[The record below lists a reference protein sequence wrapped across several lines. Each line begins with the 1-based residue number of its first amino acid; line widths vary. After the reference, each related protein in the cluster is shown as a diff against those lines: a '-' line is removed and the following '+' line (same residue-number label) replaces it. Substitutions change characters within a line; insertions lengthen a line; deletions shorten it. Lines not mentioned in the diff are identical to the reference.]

1 MATSKPPVC
10 GVDVVCVTLYNQVV
24 MNTHRHTA
32 AANIL
37 VIDDTP
43 EDVQY
48 LIRILTEWG
57 YQVHVLSDGQTA
69 ASVIQRVHPDLVLLD
84 IDLDCRL
91 DGYEICEHLKAS
103 EETRDVPIIFI
114 TESGKTINKDH
125 ILSAGGIDYLTRP
138 FRSEEVLARVETHL
152 ALQRRNYQLNLLN
165 RVGQDLTAT
174 LNLQRIAEQVQEAVT
189 EVVNAVGTSVWLVD
203 QEQEDRL
210 VCQVAFH
217 QGLEQFSSDL
227 DVRADQ
233 GVVGW
238 VMETGQNVLLN
249 DVANDARFFSGIDQK
264 TGFQTH
270 SLLAVPLR
278 ARDKVIGVL
287 EVVNKRGGGFDA
299 YDLILVETMA
309 ASAAIAIDNTW
320 LFEALCQH
328 AMDVEA
334 SNAELQAALAE
345 VNTLS
350 GLLPICFGCKKIRDD
365 AGYWQQIETYISARS
380 DAEFSHGLC
389 ADCARELYPDI
400 YQKSLERRQEIL
412 DALAKLQRANAAAIA
427 EVVGQ
432 PESNTQNRL
441 HDMQTEGLLK
451 VEEIDGEVLYELADA
466 KT

>member
-1 MATSKPPVC
+1 MAIV
-10 GVDVVCVTLYNQVV
+10 NHAQQ
-24 MNTHRHTA
+24 NTTA
-32 AANIL
+32 DIL
-37 VIDDTP
+37 LIDDTP

-48 LIRILTEWG
+48 LTQVLTKWG
-57 YQVHVLSDGQTA
+57 YQVHTLSDGQDA
-69 ASVIQRVHPDLVLLD
+69 ASVIQRANPELVLLD

-91 DGYEICEHLKAS
+91 HDYDICQQLRES
-103 EETRDVPIIFI
+103 EQTRDVPIIFI
-114 TESGKTINKDH
+114 TESGKAIDQEQ
-125 ILSAGGIDYLTRP
+125 ILSAGGIDYLTKP
-138 FRSEEVLARVETHL
+138 FRNEEVLARIETHL

-203 QEQEDRL
+203 REEEDRL

-217 QGLEQFSSDL
+217 EGLEQFSLDL
-227 DVRADQ
+227 NVRAGQ

-249 DVANDARFFSGIDQK
+249 DVASDPRFFSGIDQK

-287 EVVNKRGGGFDA
+287 EVVNKRGGGFDT

-328 AMDVEA
+328 AIDVET

-345 VNTLS
+345 VKALS
-350 GLLPICFGCKKIRDD
+350 GLLPICFNCKKIRDD

-389 ADCARELYPDI
+389 ADCAQELYPDI
-400 YQKSLERRQEIL
+400 YQKSLERRQDIK
-412 DALAKLQRANAAAIA
+412 DALAKLQRATAAEIA
-427 EVVGQ
+427 EAVGQ
-432 PESNTQNRL
+432 LESNTQNRL

-451 VEEIDGEVLYELADA
+451 AEEVDGEILYELADS
-466 KT
+466 

>member
-1 MATSKPPVC
+1 MNAQLNTATAS
-10 GVDVVCVTLYNQVV
+10 
-24 MNTHRHTA
+24 
-32 AANIL
+32 IL
-37 VIDDTP
+37 VIAQIP
-43 EDVQY
+43 EDVQD
-48 LIRILTEWG
+48 LTRILTEWG
-57 YQVHVLSDGQTA
+57 YQVHVLSDGQDVA
-69 ASVIQRVHPDLVLLD
+69 AVVQRVHPDLVLLD
-84 IDLDCRL
+84 THLDDRL
-91 DGYEICEHLKAS
+91 DGYQICEQLKAS
-103 EETRDVPIIFI
+103 EQTRDVSVIFI
-114 TESGKTINKDH
+114 TEFGKVINKDR
-125 ILSAGGIDYLTRP
+125 IFSAGGIDYLTKP
-138 FRSEEVLARVETHL
+138 FRSEEVLARIETHL

-189 EVVNAVGTSVWLVD
+189 EVVNAAGTSVWLVD
-203 QEQEDRL
+203 REEEDRL

-217 QGLEQFSSDL
+217 QGLERFSSDL
-227 DVRADQ
+227 DVRAGQ

-249 DVANDARFFSGIDQK
+249 DVANDPRFFSGIDRQ

-270 SLLAVPLR
+270 SMLAVPLR

-287 EVVNKRGGGFDA
+287 EVVNKHGGEFDT

-328 AMDVEA
+328 AIDVET

-345 VNTLS
+345 VKTLS
-350 GLLPICFGCKKIRDD
+350 GLLPICFNCKKIRDD

-389 ADCARELYPDI
+389 ADCAQELYPDI

-412 DALAKLQRANAAAIA
+412 DTLTKLQRASAAAIA

-432 PESNTQNRL
+432 PESNTLNRL

-451 VEEIDGEVLYELADA
+451 TEEINGEILYALADS
-466 KT
+466 

>member
-1 MATSKPPVC
+1 MTTDMKNAQLNTAIANLL
-10 GVDVVCVTLYNQVV
+10 VVVQ
-24 MNTHRHTA
+24 
-32 AANIL
+32 I
-37 VIDDTP
+37 P

-48 LIRILTEWG
+48 LTRILTEWG
-57 YQVHVLSDGQTA
+57 YQVHILSEGQNA
-69 ASVIQRVHPDLVLLD
+69 ADVVQRVHPDLVLLD
-84 IDLDCRL
+84 TDLAGRIN
-91 DGYEICEHLKAS
+91 GYQICEQLKTL
-103 EETRDVPIIFI
+103 EQTRDVPVIFI
-114 TESGKTINKDH
+114 TESGKVIDKDQ
-125 ILSAGGIDYLTRP
+125 IFAAGGIDYLTRP
-138 FRSEEVLARVETHL
+138 FRGEEVLARIETHL

-189 EVVNAVGTSVWLVD
+189 EVVNAAGTSVWLVD
-203 QEQEDRL
+203 REEEDRL

-227 DVRADQ
+227 DVRAGQ

-249 DVANDARFFSGIDQK
+249 DVAKDSRFFSGIDQQ

-287 EVVNKRGGGFDA
+287 EVVNKLSGGFDA

-320 LFEALCQH
+320 LFEAVCEH
-328 AMDVEA
+328 AIEVEA
-334 SNAELQAALAE
+334 SNAELQTALAE
-345 VNTLS
+345 VKMLS
-350 GLLPICFGCKKIRDD
+350 GLLPICFNCKKIRDD
-365 AGYWQQIETYISARS
+365 AGYWQQIETYISAHS
-380 DAEFSHGLC
+380 DAKFSHGLC
-389 ADCARELYPDI
+389 ADCAQELYPDI

-412 DALAKLQRANAAAIA
+412 DTLAILQRASAAAIA

-432 PESNTQNRL
+432 PESNTFNRL

-451 VEEIDGEVLYELADA
+451 AEEIDGEVLYALADS
-466 KT
+466 

>member
-1 MATSKPPVC
+1 MTT
-10 GVDVVCVTLYNQVV
+10 D
-24 MNTHRHTA
+24 MNAQLNTA
-32 AANIL
+32 NANIL
-37 VIDDTP
+37 VIAQIP
-43 EDVQY
+43 EDVQK
-48 LIRILTEWG
+48 LTRILTEWG
-57 YQVHVLSDGQTA
+57 YQVYFLSDGQTA
-69 ASVIQRVHPDLVLLD
+69 ASVIQRVNPDLVLLD
-84 IDLDCRL
+84 IDLNCRL
-91 DGYEICEHLKAS
+91 DDYEICEQLKAS
-103 EETRDVPIIFI
+103 EQTRDVPIIFI
-114 TESGKTINKDH
+114 TESGKAINKDQ
-125 ILSAGGIDYLTRP
+125 IFSAGGIDYLTRP
-138 FRSEEVLARVETHL
+138 FRSEEVLARIETHL

-165 RVGQDLTAT
+165 RIGHDLTAT

-189 EVVNAVGTSVWLVD
+189 QVVNAVGTSVWLVD
-203 QEQEDRL
+203 REQEDRL

-227 DVRADQ
+227 DVRAGQ

-249 DVANDARFFSGIDQK
+249 DVASDSRFFSGIDQK
-264 TGFQTH
+264 TGFQTD

-287 EVVNKRGGGFDA
+287 EVVNKHSGGFDA

-328 AMDVEA
+328 AIDVEA

-345 VNTLS
+345 VKALS
-350 GLLPICFGCKKIRDD
+350 GLLPICFNCKKIRDD

-389 ADCARELYPDI
+389 ADCAQELYPDI

-412 DALAKLQRANAAAIA
+412 DALAKLQRANSAAIA

-441 HDMQTEGLLK
+441 HDMQTEGILEA
-451 VEEIDGEVLYELADA
+451 EEIDGEVLYELADS
-466 KT
+466 